1 MLSAARLALMCVAL
15 SVGVGAQMAPADPD
29 LFRVTLLG
37 TGNPRPSLERFGPST
52 LVEAGARRYVFD
64 AGRGS
69 SIRLFQLGSGPL
81 LAGIDGVFLTHLH
94 SDHVVGLPDL
104 WLTPWIFGR
113 ARPLAVYGPP
123 GTVAMVANLER
134 AFAFDITMRRDLDE
148 RFPAQGIAAAATD
161 VQPGLAMEQ
170 DGVRIKA
177 FPVDHGPVTP
187 SYGYRIDYRGRS
199 IAISGDTKMV
209 DAMVEHARGVDVL
222 IHEVISPE
230 VERRRARVV
239 DPKAI
244 ERIIERHTTPEQA
257 GRLFAQIKPRLAVYT
272 HIVPSPATA
281 EDLVGPTRTAYDGPL
296 EVGRDLMRVT
306 IGERILVETVDPPPD
321 R

>member
-1 MLSAARLALMCVAL
+1 
-15 SVGVGAQMAPADPD
+15 
-29 LFRVTLLG
+29 
-37 TGNPRPSLERFGPST
+37 
-52 LVEAGARRYVFD
+52 VFD
-64 AGRGS
+64 AGRGA

-113 ARPLAVYGPP
+113 ATPLAVYGPP
-123 GTVAMVANLER
+123 GTAAMVGNLER
-134 AFAFDITMRRDLDE
+134 AFAFDITMRRDVDE
-148 RFPAQGIAAAATD
+148 RFPAQGIAVAATD
-161 VQPGLAMEQ
+161 VKPGLAMEQ
-170 DGVRIKA
+170 DGVRITA
-177 FPVDHGPVTP
+177 FSVDHGPVTP

-257 GRLFAQIKPRLAVYT
+257 GRLFARIKPRLAVYT

-281 EDLVGPTRTAYDGPL
+281 EDLVGPTRTTYDGPL

-306 IGERILVETVDPPPD
+306 IGERVLVETVDPPPD